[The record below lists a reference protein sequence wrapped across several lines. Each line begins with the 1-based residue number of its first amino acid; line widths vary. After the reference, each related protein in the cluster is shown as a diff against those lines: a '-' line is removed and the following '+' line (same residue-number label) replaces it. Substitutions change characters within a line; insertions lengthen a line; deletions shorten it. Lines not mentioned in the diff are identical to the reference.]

1 MLYVK
6 PHFYDQFQC
15 IADRCPDTCCAGWQ
29 IMIDEESLLKYSRI
43 EGGFGNRLMT
53 SIDWEEGA
61 FLQFDGRCSC
71 LNEKNLCDLYE
82 ELGEEYLCS
91 TCRMYPR
98 HVEEYEDV
106 REWSLSLSCPE
117 AARMILECEE
127 PLTFLT
133 EETGESEP
141 EPDESFDFLLYSSLN
156 EIREILFRMI
166 QNREEAAE
174 VRMKRCLTAG
184 KVCQKALEEGG
195 LFGIEEE
202 LEQIRQE
209 ACGGEPL
216 GFEAKSAFLR
226 ELFEMEF
233 LCEDWKKEIHEAFEI
248 LYENGQEAYEKI
260 REKFG
265 PGKWEQY
272 SENLM
277 MFFIYTYFCGAVYDD
292 SIDTKIC
299 LAVYSTVMIHELSMA
314 RWIRQGKSMKKEE
327 IWETAWRYAREI
339 EHSDQNLA
347 VLETYFQKGPDP
359 YVA

>member
-29 IMIDEESLLKYSRI
+29 ILIDEESLLKYSRV

-61 FLQFDGRCSC
+61 FLQFGGRCSC

-117 AARMILECEE
+117 AARIILECEE

-133 EETGESEP
+133 AETGEEEP
-141 EPDESFDFLLYSSLN
+141 EPDESFDFLLYSCLN
-156 EIREILFRMI
+156 DIRQILFGII
-166 QNREEAAE
+166 QNREEAAG
-174 VRMKRCLTAG
+174 VRMKRCLTVG
-184 KVCQKALEEGG
+184 NVCQNALEQGG

-209 ACGGEPL
+209 ACEGEPL

-233 LCEDWKKEIHEAFEI
+233 LCEDWKKEIYEAFEI
-248 LYENGQEAYEKI
+248 LYQNGQETYAKI
-260 REKFG
+260 REEFG

-292 SIDTKIC
+292 SINTKIC

-314 RWIRQGKSMKKEE
+314 RWIRQGKRLEQEE
-327 IWETAWRYAREI
+327 IWKTAWQYAREI
-339 EHSDQNLA
+339 EHSNENLA
-347 VLETYFQKGPDP
+347 VLETYFQTESDP

>member
-1 MLYVK
+1 
-6 PHFYDQFQC
+6 
-15 IADRCPDTCCAGWQ
+15 
-29 IMIDEESLLKYSRI
+29 
-43 EGGFGNRLMT
+43 
-53 SIDWEEGA
+53 
-61 FLQFDGRCSC
+61 
-71 LNEKNLCDLYE
+71 
-82 ELGEEYLCS
+82 
-91 TCRMYPR
+91 
-98 HVEEYEDV
+98 
-106 REWSLSLSCPE
+106 
-117 AARMILECEE
+117 
-127 PLTFLT
+127 
-133 EETGESEP
+133 
-141 EPDESFDFLLYSSLN
+141 
-156 EIREILFRMI
+156 
-166 QNREEAAE
+166 
-174 VRMKRCLTAG
+174 MKRCLTAG